1 MARSVTWR
9 RWTQPPQVPVEI
21 DWAHPIARGLVW
33 YSAPSS
39 HPLGTGPGYYL
50 SGAHQILNIANP
62 KQAATAAD
70 GNNIYVRGPTPAGMG
85 LKGQWLSSASA
96 MAYNVSSTMLSG
108 LTQLSL
114 SSWFYKRPITTGAYA
129 DLKNFRSDN
138 QHCLDI
144 YNSSPTQLQWGS
156 DWTGNWNGSSP
167 ATLVLAQGFAII
179 GSCIRQSGGRYFH
192 QGRFSNAKSGGAFT
206 TSSSSFAVLRYITDH
221 EVLGNAAWG
230 RALEDAEMIEFQRNP
245 YALLK
250 PYRRSIYLIPSGG
263 PTFQAAWAARSNT
276 VIQGALNA

>member
-50 SGAHQILNIANP
+50 NGAHQIVNIANP
-62 KQAATAAD
+62 KQIATAAD

-85 LKGQWLSSASA
+85 LKGQWLSSAGA
-96 MAYNVSSTMLSG
+96 MAYNVSSTAFNGVSQFSM
-108 LTQLSL
+108 
-114 SSWFYKRPITTGAYA
+114 SSWFYKRAVTTSLYA
-129 DLKNFRSDN
+129 ELKNFRLDN

-144 YNSSPTQLQWGS
+144 YSSSPTQLTWGS
-156 DWTGNWNGSSP
+156 DWFQNWNGASP
-167 ATLVLAQGFAII
+167 ATLQLAEGFAII
-179 GSCIRQSGGRYFH
+179 GSCVRQNGARYFH
-192 QGRFSNAKSGGAFT
+192 QGRFSNTKSGGAFGPT
-206 TSSSSFAVLRYITDH
+206 SSSFAVLRHVTPH
-221 EVLGNAAWG
+221 EVLGNAAWN

-245 YALLK
+245 YALIK
-250 PYRRSIYLIPSGG
+250 PYARRRSYLIPSSG
-263 PTFQAAWAARSNT
+263 FQSAWAARANT